1 VDDLGLPTSRVDL
14 PVRAQGWLL
23 GHFVLTP
30 TPGRRVESERVVT
43 AVAIADLVGGV
54 ILADESDPVGVSG
67 RTGLPGSDGAGGSG
81 D

>member
-1 VDDLGLPTSRVDL
+1 VEDLGLPTSRVDL

-30 TPGRRVESERVVT
+30 TPGRSVDAQRVLT

-54 ILADESDPVGVSG
+54 ILADESDPVGSAG
-67 RTGLPGSDGAGGSG
+67 RDRPLGGDRTGGSG
-81 D
+81 A